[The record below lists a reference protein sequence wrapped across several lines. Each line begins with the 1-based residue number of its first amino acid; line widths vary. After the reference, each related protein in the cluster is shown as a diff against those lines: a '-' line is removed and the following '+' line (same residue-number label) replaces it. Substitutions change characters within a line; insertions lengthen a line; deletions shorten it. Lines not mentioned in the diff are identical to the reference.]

1 MTEPIKQTASTNPHG
16 EELQPR
22 SNTQE
27 AADVGLNTAE
37 SSLAKES
44 EMKIVV
50 FGPKRR
56 LGALAGDRVIDLNRG
71 FATCLQERGDRN
83 ANERAAER
91 LAPDLRSFIEGG
103 AAALDNAQQVIDRFA
118 KIGTDDR
125 DEQADVVHSLS
136 AVKLHAP
143 WPERRVACVGGN
155 YAAHLLGMW
164 ANRLGKTDITV
175 EEVAR
180 EAKKAG
186 QWGFWKVLAE
196 IAGPEDRI
204 PFPKRVTYFD
214 YEGEVAIVIGKRGK
228 NIPAD
233 QIRDYVWGVTLFH
246 DWSIRDGGGTDR
258 AVSYNLHKNFD
269 GAASIG
275 PCIVVGELDQQ
286 NVDVET
292 RVNGNVRQS
301 YNTKEM
307 IWSFGDVLE
316 YLSQDFTFVPGDVIA
331 GGTSAGTAA
340 DKSRRSADGKRPL
353 DLFLKIGDVVEV
365 SSPQIGAL
373 SNGIVSSE

>member
-1 MTEPIKQTASTNPHG
+1 
-16 EELQPR
+16 
-22 SNTQE
+22 
-27 AADVGLNTAE
+27 
-37 SSLAKES
+37 
-44 EMKIVV
+44 MKIVIY
-50 FGPKRR
+50 GPDRR
-56 LGALAGDRVIDLNRG
+56 LGALADQRVIDLNRG
-71 FATCLQERGDRN
+71 FSRYLQERGERN
-83 ANERAAER
+83 ANERAIER
-91 LAPDLRSFIEGG
+91 LPADLRSFIEGG
-103 AAALDNAQQVIDRFA
+103 AAALENAQQVIDRFA
-118 KIGTDDR
+118 GLGCDDGG
-125 DEQADVVHSLS
+125 EQANVVHNLS

-143 WPERRVACVGGN
+143 WPERRIACVGGN

-164 ANRLGKTDITV
+164 ANRLGRSDLTV

-196 IAGPEDRI
+196 VAGPHERI

-228 NIPAD
+228 NISAD
-233 QIRDYVWGVTLFH
+233 QARHYVWGVTLFH

-258 AVSYNLHKNFD
+258 AVSYNLQKNFD
-269 GAASIG
+269 GAASMG
-275 PCIVVGELDQQ
+275 PCIVVGELDPQ

-292 RVNGNVRQS
+292 RINGAVRQS
-301 YNTKEM
+301 YSTRDM
-307 IWSFGDVLE
+307 IWSFGEVLE

-365 SSPQIGAL
+365 SSPQIGGL
-373 SNGIVSSE
+373 SNQIASDG